1 MNTQNDGWI
10 KIEDRKPTCEELP
23 FWVVTP
29 SGVWLWDK
37 STYPLSVIGLSEKS
51 NIVTHWKPATV
62 PAPPAKEKT
71 QRDADEWE
79 FAHWQ
84 TRLMT
89 SNYTD
94 LDVWLAALAYRDKQN
109 AEDIGAPLS
118 KDDPSWGVMPFKSF
132 ERLRRRCGL
141 EQ

>member
-71 QRDADEWE
+71 QREMDGEAFKKLAEHACPGWTKSGLE
-79 FAHWQ
+79 I
-84 TRLMT
+84 
-89 SNYTD
+89 
-94 LDVWLAALAYRDKQN
+94 WLAALAYRDKQN
-109 AEDIGAPLS
+109 AWDVKELFIAPS
-118 KDDPSWGVMPFKSF
+118 MTHATSDAIKN
-132 ERLRRRCGL
+132 LRRRCGL